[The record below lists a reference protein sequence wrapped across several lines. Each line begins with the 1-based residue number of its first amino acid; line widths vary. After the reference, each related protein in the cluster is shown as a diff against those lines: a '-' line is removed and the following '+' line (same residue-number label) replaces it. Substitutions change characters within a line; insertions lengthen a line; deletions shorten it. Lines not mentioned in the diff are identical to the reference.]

1 MFDRNAICARTA
13 ASLTARLLASLL
25 LLSLAGCLGDDAEK
39 PDAAPASGG
48 ATGSS
53 GDTGGTPPPPP
64 TPTNSAPTI
73 SGSPITATKTSVA
86 YSFQP
91 AATDPD
97 GDKLTFEVRAKPRWA
112 AFDTATGKLSGTP
125 VETDAGTYANIE
137 ILVSDGKAQAALPAF
152 TITVSPPVIGSATLS
167 WQPPSLNEDGTPL
180 TDLSGYIVRY
190 GKDPANLGQKVSL
203 TNPGLTTVVVENL
216 VEGTWYFTLA
226 SVNASGVESRPT
238 GYVSKTIS

>member
-1 MFDRNAICARTA
+1 MLSRNVMTARATA
-13 ASLTARLLASLL
+13 SVGARLLASVL
-25 LLSLAGCLGDDAEK
+25 LLSLAGCLGEDPKK
-39 PDAAPASGG
+39 PDPTSTS
-48 ATGSS
+48 TGPS
-53 GDTGGTPPPPP
+53 DTGGTTTPPPA
-64 TPTNSAPTI
+64 PTNNPPTI

-91 AATDPD
+91 SASDRD
-97 GDKLTFEVRAKPRWA
+97 GDALTFEVRGKPRWA

-125 VETDAGTYANIE
+125 SETDAGTYANIE

-152 TITVSPPVIGSATLS
+152 GITVSPPVIGSATLS

-180 TDLSGYIVRY
+180 TDLSGYVVRY
-190 GKDPANLGQKVSL
+190 GKDPAGLDQKISL
-203 TNPGLTTVVVENL
+203 MNPGLTTVVVENL

-238 GYVSKTIS
+238 GSVSKIIG